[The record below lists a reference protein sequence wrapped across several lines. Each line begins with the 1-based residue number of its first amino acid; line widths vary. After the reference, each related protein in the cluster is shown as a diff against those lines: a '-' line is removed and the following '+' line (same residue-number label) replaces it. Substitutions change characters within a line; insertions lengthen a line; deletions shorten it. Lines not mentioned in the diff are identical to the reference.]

1 MAGIQT
7 YIDMFRDEGVIAR
20 AVPAREVVSNDF
32 VDAINDFDLT
42 KVRAVARDWK

>member
-1 MAGIQT
+1 
-7 YIDMFRDEGVIAR
+7 
-20 AVPAREVVSNDF
+20 VVSNDF